1 MKNSTLEMAEE
12 RKRITKMR
20 NKELLRDY
28 RRVLNEAYESNQP
41 INRHD
46 IIKKVL
52 LESRPHYYV
61 NFDHA
66 YNVIMHINS
75 KNEVAKKTRLKQNMW
90 IEIYHKVKETQEKQP
105 SLTLSSALARVLA
118 TERASRY
125 YISEAYAYKYLYNV
139 CRQSRNINSVV

>member
-1 MKNSTLEMAEE
+1 M
-12 RKRITKMR
+12 
-20 NKELLRDY
+20 
-28 RRVLNEAYESNQP
+28 
-41 INRHD
+41 
-46 IIKKVL
+46 
-52 LESRPHYYV
+52 
-61 NFDHA
+61 
-66 YNVIMHINS
+66 
-75 KNEVAKKTRLKQNMW
+75 TRLKQTMW